1 MDNSATT
8 IIIVLFVLLIIAAIA
23 IALVSSYLSK
33 KRLEE
38 IVSELGLVQGAQ
50 YNVTN
55 NNGNRVLNLTY
66 DHIAYGNKSQN
77 GNINIYFIKNSKYRG
92 TLTQKEVMI
101 KYGNIR
107 NIDRIDTPTSY
118 GASPKD
124 FNEDFGNEYDEYG
137 GYPEP
142 IEITEKHYKN
152 IEDDNL
158 IKGDNT
164 NIQTTQDNTHN
175 GNYEYWN
182 RKRLYDIKT
191 ELLYS
196 QNIDLAKIKSKVEL
210 AESFEIHSKNEY
222 IDLHFFYNDTIDFVY
237 KLRENEP
244 TAIDYCLSLCDSD
257 IAILPKISLSD
268 ASIPSLTRKV
278 IILEKQKKIE
288 EAIQLCDYAIE
299 HNYLDNKK
307 SFNLRKIKL
316 QKKAINLH

>member
-1 MDNSATT
+1 MDNST
-8 IIIVLFVLLIIAAIA
+8 IIIIIILFILFIAVSIA

-38 IVSELGLVQGAQ
+38 IVSEFGLVQGAQ

-107 NIDRIDTPTSY
+107 NIDRIDASTSY

-152 IEDDNL
+152 
-158 IKGDNT
+158 
-164 NIQTTQDNTHN
+164 NTHIPENQN
-175 GNYEYWN
+175 GKELIETNEPRVKEKKGYPSLKYYYRCFKPIKPESLSYGEHPIHGLHVRYYIAIRELYKDRAIPSALQHVIELCQLDIELVCKYGTDPTYGYLN
-182 RKRLYDIKT
+182 FESFKRLIIIYEKEKRFDECI
-191 ELLYS
+191 ELCNRALEVMDKN
-196 QNIDLAKIKSKVEL
+196 QANTFNIHYG
-210 AESFEIHSKNEY
+210 IHIRN
-222 IDLHFFYNDTIDFVY
+222 
-237 KLRENEP
+237 KL
-244 TAIDYCLSLCDSD
+244 
-257 IAILPKISLSD
+257 
-268 ASIPSLTRKV
+268 
-278 IILEKQKKIE
+278 
-288 EAIQLCDYAIE
+288 EAL
-299 HNYLDNKK
+299 K
-307 SFNLRKIKL
+307 
-316 QKKAINLH
+316 KKAS